1 MSIYKFSS
9 QEYNVY
15 NKIINALDNKLTQI
29 SLPIFSTDKILNLYD
44 KAISKSKNGILY
56 VPGKIKVIKKISYMI
71 LYVNTCPE
79 YEKRVTFYSG
89 TEFEI
94 QDIISSAMKEADN
107 VGRLMNVYKYF
118 VDNFEYEEV
127 DAENKKFHYTAS
139 PFLYKRAV
147 CDGFSLAFSYVINRV
162 GIECG
167 VVSGYGTKES
177 YNSEHMWNIVRL
189 NGKYYHLDVTW
200 DISTKSTG
208 SRFLDYFLID
218 DALAMRDHIWK
229 DNAIENCND
238 LSLEYYMR
246 EKLVCRNHLDVFKL
260 FINKITLREPE
271 IGFRYLG
278 LNGDGMNTDVMLNIL
293 KDAFEKCRNTYS
305 NVSYGYNDT
314 ASTGY
319 IKIDY

>member
-127 DAENKKFHYTAS
+127 DAENK
-139 PFLYKRAV
+139 
-147 CDGFSLAFSYVINRV
+147 
-162 GIECG
+162 
-167 VVSGYGTKES
+167 
-177 YNSEHMWNIVRL
+177 NSIILQV
-189 NGKYYHLDVTW
+189 
-200 DISTKSTG
+200 
-208 SRFLDYFLID
+208 
-218 DALAMRDHIWK
+218 
-229 DNAIENCND
+229 
-238 LSLEYYMR
+238 
-246 EKLVCRNHLDVFKL
+246 L
-260 FINKITLREPE
+260 F
-271 IGFRYLG
+271 
-278 LNGDGMNTDVMLNIL
+278 
-293 KDAFEKCRNTYS
+293 
-305 NVSYGYNDT
+305 
-314 ASTGY
+314 Y
-319 IKIDY
+319 IKGLSVMDFHLHFPMLLIEWALNVA

>member
-1 MSIYKFSS
+1 MCNIATKDGKKFFIKKMLYPKYPVSSKFSDDYIS
-9 QEYNVY
+9 EKIEECDAWLRYRK
-15 NKIINALDNKLTQI
+15 KIIS
-29 SLPIFSTDKILNLYD
+29 SLPGDGQGNLV
-44 KAISKSKNGILY
+44 KPI
-56 VPGKIKVIKKISYMI
+56 
-71 LYVNTCPE
+71 E
-79 YEKRVTFYSG
+79 YFRDGATYYEVAYC
-89 TEFEI
+89 
-94 QDIISSAMKEADN
+94 IISSAMKEADN

-127 DAENKKFHYTAS
+127 DAENKKFHYPAS

-218 DALAMRDHIWK
+218 DALAMRDHIW
-229 DNAIENCND
+229 
-238 LSLEYYMR
+238 
-246 EKLVCRNHLDVFKL
+246 NHDIKR
-260 FINKITLREPE
+260 K
-271 IGFRYLG
+271 
-278 LNGDGMNTDVMLNIL
+278 
-293 KDAFEKCRNTYS
+293 EKCDN
-305 NVSYGYNDT
+305 
-314 ASTGY
+314 
-319 IKIDY
+319 